1 MKKGIFIAGGYLS
14 MNILVT
20 GAYGNIGKAVIEEIL
35 KRNHEITVFEKKNKR
50 TQKAARRFRGI
61 IKETIFGDITN
72 YEDVRTAVKGMDAVI
87 HLAAIIP
94 PHSNNKKLCF
104 SVNVNGTSNV
114 VKAILEN
121 GNKAVMVHSSSCS
134 VMGPTQHLIPPVKIN
149 RKPKATDNYTAS
161 KIESEKIVSEAG
173 LNKFCITRLGAVM
186 PSKGVWKFS
195 TIMYGFEIAYNSRI
209 EMILDSD
216 VGLAQITAVEKLRL
230 NLIDNGNVYFLGGGE
245 KCRLKYGEF
254 FNGLLNSLG
263 IPKLSKDSFTTKP
276 SFLDWL
282 DTKKS
287 QKDLNF
293 QRFTYIDY
301 LKIFKK
307 NMRRY
312 LPFTKA
318 FGGLVKRIIK
328 LKSPYSA
335 EKQNS
340 AV

>member
-1 MKKGIFIAGGYLS
+1 

-20 GAYGNIGKAVIEEIL
+20 GAYGNIGKAVLEEIL
-35 KRNHEITVFEKKNKR
+35 KRNHTITVFEKKNKR
-50 TQKAARRFRGI
+50 TQKAARKFKGI
-61 IKETIFGDITN
+61 VKETIFGDITK
-72 YEDVRTAVKGMDAVI
+72 YSDIKAAVKGKDAVI

-104 SVNVNGTSNV
+104 AVNVDGTSNV
-114 VKAILEN
+114 VQAILEN
-121 GNKAVMVHSSSCS
+121 GNKASLVHSSSCS
-134 VMGPTQHLIPPVKIN
+134 VMGNTQHLVPPVKIS
-149 RKPKATDNYTAS
+149 RKPKATDNYTES
-161 KIESEKIVSEAG
+161 KIASEKIVSEAG
-173 LNKFCITRLGAVM
+173 LNKYCITRLGAVM

-230 NLIDNGNVYFLGGGE
+230 NLIDNGNIYFLGGGE

-263 IPKLSKDSFTTKP
+263 IPKLSKDSFTVKP

-282 DTKKS
+282 DTKKA
-287 QKDLNF
+287 QNDLNF
-293 QRFTYIDY
+293 QRYTYVDY
-301 LKIFKK
+301 LKIFKS

-312 LPFTKA
+312 VPFTKA
-318 FGGLVKRIIK
+318 FGGLVKWVIK
-328 LKSPYSA
+328 LKSPYSGS
-335 EKQNS
+335 KQS
-340 AV
+340 STI